1 MKRFCSILLV
11 CLSLVYNVVAQD
23 TLRVSQI
30 LSKSYLGKYTTTFQ
44 DTNRRYTW
52 GSLFDAPQLFH
63 ANTSDA
69 VNFGINNYSNWL
81 RFVLKNDT
89 QQEDF
94 LLDLSYPE
102 IDSVQLFIKQLGLVD
117 SIALF
122 ENQSL
127 AERKYH
133 HANFIFELHIP
144 PGSTALCLLKI
155 NSQKQIIV
163 PLQVA
168 TETQLLSATSASDAL
183 SGLYLGI
190 MLAMIL
196 YNLFVYFSVRDRHY
210 LYYCHYI
217 FWVALTQA
225 TLMGFAHMLG
235 VLEHTW
241 LFSRLL
247 MFVAPM
253 SGIATIIFVQSFL
266 QIKYNLPKATQFL
279 NLIIV
284 GDALAIVLLF
294 FAQETLAYNIIN
306 LTAGLGSLIVLFVAI
321 RVFQKKYKPARF
333 FLFGWTFFLGS
344 VIIFVLKD
352 VGVLPY
358 SICTVRAVQIG
369 SVIEAM
375 LLSFALADK
384 MNMLKKEKEISQL
397 AALAA
402 AQENERI
409 IREQNVI
416 LEEKV
421 QERTIKLKETNEDL
435 HNTLEDLKQAQS
447 QLVESEKMASLGQ
460 LTAGIAHEINNP
472 INFVTSNVGP
482 LKRDVGMLLDMIQFT
497 ESMAEEEQMSL
508 ADKKQKIDQYKEE
521 LDFDYLKIEINHL
534 LNGIYEGSSRTAEIV
549 KGLRIFSRVDEN
561 DLKRADINEGIDSTL
576 IIVNNL
582 LNSSIQVVKEYA
594 QPIPFI
600 ECYPGKL
607 NQVFLNII
615 SNAIHAI
622 RQQHGDSGKG
632 MIVIRTK
639 ALVDKVLIEIEDNGT
654 GMDEQTQRKIYE
666 PFFTTKEVGEGT
678 GLGMSIVYNT
688 IKKHNGSIRLIS
700 APGQGSKFIIEL
712 PIVFTIQTPAL

>member
-1 MKRFCSILLV
+1 LGTAS
-11 CLSLVYNVVAQD
+11 AQD
-23 TLRVSQI
+23 TILVSKV
-30 LSKSYLGKYTTTFQ
+30 LSKEYLGKHVTAFQ
-44 DTNRRYTW
+44 DTNRHYTPSDLW
-52 GSLFDAPQLFH
+52 APNQLFRT
-63 ANTSDA
+63 NKSDA
-69 VNFGINNYSNWL
+69 VNFGVNNYNNWI

-89 QQEDF
+89 QLEDF

-102 IDSVQLFIKQLGLVD
+102 IDSVQLYIKQSNLID
-117 SIALF
+117 SSSLYD
-122 ENQSL
+122 NQ
-127 AERKYH
+127 AIDQRKYH
-133 HANFIFELHIP
+133 HANFIFDIHIP
-144 PGSTALCLLKI
+144 IGTTAYCLIKI
-155 NSQKQIIV
+155 NSIKQIIA
-163 PLQVA
+163 PIQLE
-168 TETQLLSATSASDAL
+168 TEAHVITSTSSADAL

-196 YNLFVYFSVRDRHY
+196 YNLFVYFSVRDKHY
-210 LYYCHYI
+210 LHYCHYI
-217 FWVALTQA
+217 FWVAITQA

-235 VLEHTW
+235 LLEKTW

-253 SGIATIIFVQSFL
+253 SGIATIVFVQSFL
-266 QIKYNLPKATQFL
+266 QIKQNLPKANKFL
-279 NLIIV
+279 NLIIF
-284 GDALAIVLLF
+284 GDTLAIALLF

-306 LTAGLGSLIVLFVAI
+306 LTAGLGSIIVLIVAI

-344 VIIFVLKD
+344 VIVFVLKD

-358 SICTVRAVQIG
+358 SILTVRAVQIG

-397 AALAA
+397 AALEA
-402 AQENERI
+402 AQVNEKI
-409 IREQNVI
+409 IREQNVM

-421 QERTIKLKETNEDL
+421 QERTIALKATNEDL
-435 HNTLEDLKQAQS
+435 NITLEDLKQAQS

-482 LKRDVGMLLDMIQFT
+482 LKRDVSMLLDMIQFT
-497 ESMAEEEQMSL
+497 ESIAADDQLSFAE
-508 ADKKQKIDQYKEE
+508 KQEKLQQYKED

-534 LNGIYEGSSRTAEIV
+534 LNGIHEGSSRTAEIV

-561 DLKRADINEGIDSTL
+561 DLKRANVNEGIDSTL

-582 LNSSIQVVKEYA
+582 LNSSIQVRKEYA
-594 QPIPFI
+594 QPIPLI

-615 SNAIHAI
+615 SNAIHAV
-622 RQQHGDSGKG
+622 RQKHGDSGKG
-632 MIVIRTK
+632 MIIIRTK
-639 ALVDKVLIEIEDNGT
+639 AFEDKVLIEIEDNGV

-688 IKKHNGSIRLIS
+688 IKKHNGVIKLIS
-700 APGQGSKFIIEL
+700 VLGEGAKFIIEL
-712 PIVFTIQTPAL
+712 PIVFTMQTPVL